1 MGIFLITSP
10 GIQNFQFTERGIMAN
25 EEESKRKL
33 VEFLWVEINRAI
45 INSVEVKSCI
55 KILKDLELLDHI
67 EDYNLV
73 LDVKA
78 LIELIQKKDEK
89 KDAIPP
95 REEKD
100 NSKESPDISSA
111 KAEQKQNPKKG
122 TSQKID
128 GKQLTEN
135 EVLFQKHLERNFD
148 ESLWMKKAGIRFLN

>member
-1 MGIFLITSP
+1 
-10 GIQNFQFTERGIMAN
+10 MAN

-78 LIELIQKKDEK
+78 LIELIQKKDR
-89 KDAIPP
+89 KDGAIPP
-95 REEKD
+95 KEEKD
-100 NSKESPDISSA
+100 GFKVSPETSSG
-111 KAEQKQNPKKG
+111 KSEQKKSPAKD
-122 TSQKID
+122 SLQKID

-135 EVLFQKHLERNFD
+135 EILFQKHLERNFD

>member
-1 MGIFLITSP
+1 
-10 GIQNFQFTERGIMAN
+10 MAN

-78 LIELIQKKDEK
+78 LIELIQKKDDK
-89 KDAIPP
+89 GGAVPA

-100 NSKESPDISSA
+100 GVQASPATGSA
-111 KAEQKQNPKKG
+111 KAGQKKQPAEG
-122 TSQKID
+122 SSQKID
-128 GKQLTEN
+128 GKKLTEN

>member
-1 MGIFLITSP
+1 
-10 GIQNFQFTERGIMAN
+10 MAN

-45 INSVEVKSCI
+45 INSMEVKSCI

-89 KDAIPP
+89 GTELPA
-95 REEKD
+95 REEKAD
-100 NSKESPDISSA
+100 QKLSADTGKSGQDQKSEKESP
-111 KAEQKQNPKKG
+111 QV
-122 TSQKID
+122 ID
-128 GKQLTEN
+128 GKKLTEN
-135 EVLFQKHLERNFD
+135 EILFQKYLERNFD
-148 ESLWMKKAGIRFLN
+148 ESVWLKKAGIRFLN

>member
-1 MGIFLITSP
+1 
-10 GIQNFQFTERGIMAN
+10 MAN

-55 KILKDLELLDHI
+55 KILKDLDLLDHI

-89 KDAIPP
+89 GVAIPA

-100 NSKESPDISSA
+100 DLQASPAAGSA
-111 KAEQKQNPKKG
+111 KAEQKKQPTEG
-122 TSQKID
+122 SSQKID
-128 GKQLTEN
+128 GKSLTEN